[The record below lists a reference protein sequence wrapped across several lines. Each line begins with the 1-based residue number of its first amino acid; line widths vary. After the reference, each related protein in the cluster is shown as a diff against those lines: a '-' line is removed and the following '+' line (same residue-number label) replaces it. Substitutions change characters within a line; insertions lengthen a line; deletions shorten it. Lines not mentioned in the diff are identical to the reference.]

1 MLASAGAAKA
11 QGAADKFV
19 IQVFCNLSLFWNFR
33 VDQIAKVKIAITDVS
48 DQKVRQTTGFSF
60 GHRVKQAVCQ
70 LADGHASVGA
80 DGSAARPAL
89 QRCKI
94 SIVTRR
100 PKASSLLWRG
110 GPFKCIAAL
119 VAGNF
124 LNRFGLLFHA
134 RWRSMKLHQQ
144 HGLFTQAQLGISVH
158 HANGVV
164 ID

>member
-1 MLASAGAAKA
+1 MLASACTAKA

-60 GHRVKQAVCQ
+60 SHRVKQAVGQ
-70 LADGHASVGA
+70 LADRHASVGA

-89 QRCKI
+89 QRRKI

-100 PKASSLLWRG
+100 PKACSLFWRG
-110 GPFKCIAAL
+110 GPFKCIAAM

-144 HGLFTQAQLGISVH
+144 HGLFTQA
-158 HANGVV
+158 
-164 ID
+164 